1 PFSYFTTPVIEGVI
15 AYQRFGRMLL
25 CGGDPICAESDIV
38 PLTAAFQRAARRARL
53 TIVFLPATP
62 RAAALLT
69 ERLCFDAV
77 KIGEDN
83 CSDLQTWDT
92 RGQKMKHIRA
102 NVNRAQREGVTVRRC
117 APHALTDEMRAQM
130 TQLTDTW
137 LRTRGIGALS
147 FLLGVHPFD
156 LLEDRRL

>member
-1 PFSYFTTPVIEGVI
+1 MLAERGDRMNGVTHATFEEARAIVLRHGYNANACVTLMPPPFSYFTTPVIEGVI

-69 ERLCFDAV
+69 ERLCFNAV
-77 KIGEDN
+77 K
-83 CSDLQTWDT
+83 
-92 RGQKMKHIRA
+92 
-102 NVNRAQREGVTVRRC
+102 
-117 APHALTDEMRAQM
+117 
-130 TQLTDTW
+130 
-137 LRTRGIGALS
+137 
-147 FLLGVHPFD
+147 
-156 LLEDRRL
+156 